1 MYNIKK
7 LNAIS
12 TAIYDKLPKGDYL
25 VSSHIEDAEA
35 DAFLVRSAAC
45 LDMPLSER
53 NLAFARAGA
62 GVNNIPIDRCTEKGI
77 VVFNTPGANANAVKE
92 LVLCGL
98 LIASRNVVEGV
109 EWAKTLVG
117 EGEQIPKLVE
127 KGKGQFV
134 GPEIQGKTLGVI
146 GLGSV
151 GVLVANAA
159 SSIGMNVIGYDPY
172 ISIDNAWHLSD
183 HVHKA
188 AKMEDLLS
196 QADYITVHVPLMEQT
211 RDYISSPEF
220 GKMKQ
225 GVILLNFARGGI
237 IRETSLFEAL
247 DSGKVAK
254 YVTDFPDARCLMHEN
269 VICIPHLG
277 ASTPESEEN
286 CAVMAANEIKHYLE
300 RGSIKNSVNMPTCLL
315 GEPVH
320 HRVSV
325 IHDNLPNMVSQMTGV
340 LAREGLNIEEMVN
353 KSRGQVAYTVFDL
366 NEEISE
372 QALEDLRSIQGIIK
386 VRVIA

>member
-1 MYNIKK
+1 MFNVKK

-12 TAIYDKLPKGDYL
+12 TAIYDKLPKADYL

-35 DAFLVRSAAC
+35 DAFLVRSANC
-45 LDMPLSER
+45 LDMPLSSR

-62 GVNNIPIDRCTEKGI
+62 GVNNLPIDRCTEKGI

-109 EWAKTLVG
+109 EWAKTLIG
-117 EGEQIPKLVE
+117 EGDKIPALVE
-127 KGKGQFV
+127 KGKNQFV
-134 GPEIQGKTLGVI
+134 GPELLGKTLGVI
-146 GLGSV
+146 GLGAV

-159 SSIGMNVIGYDPY
+159 ASIGMNVVGYDPY

-183 HVHKA
+183 TIHKA
-188 AKMEDLLS
+188 AKMEDLLA
-196 QADYITVHVPLMEQT
+196 QADYITVHVPLIEQT
-211 RDYISSPEF
+211 KDYLSSPEF
-220 GKMKQ
+220 GKMKD
-225 GVILLNFARGGI
+225 GVVVLNFARGGI

-254 YVTDFPDARCLMHEN
+254 YITDFPDARCLMHEK

-286 CAVMAANEIKHYLE
+286 CAIMAANEIKHYLE
-300 RGSIKNSVNMPTCLL
+300 RGSIKNSVNMPSCLL
-315 GEPVH
+315 AEALH
-320 HRVSV
+320 HRISV

-340 LAREGLNIEEMVN
+340 LAKEGLNIEEMVN

-366 NEEISE
+366 NEKISA
-372 QALEDLRSIQGIIK
+372 QALSELEAIAGVVK
-386 VRVIA
+386 VREIK

>member
-1 MYNIKK
+1 MN
-7 LNAIS
+7 
-12 TAIYDKLPKGDYL
+12 
-25 VSSHIEDAEA
+25 
-35 DAFLVRSAAC
+35 
-45 LDMPLSER
+45 
-53 NLAFARAGA
+53 NL
-62 GVNNIPIDRCTEKGI
+62 PIDRCTEKGI

-92 LVLCGL
+92 LVLCAL
-98 LIASRNVVEGV
+98 LVASRNVVEGV
-109 EWAKTLVG
+109 EWAKTLIG
-117 EGEQIPKLVE
+117 EGDQIPKLVE
-127 KGKGQFV
+127 KGKSQFV

-146 GLGSV
+146 GLGAV

-159 SSIGMNVIGYDPY
+159 TNVGMEVIGYDPY

-183 HVHKA
+183 SVHKA

-196 QADYITVHVPLMEQT
+196 KADYITVHVPLMEQT

-220 GKMKQ
+220 GKMKD
-225 GVILLNFARGGI
+225 GVIILNFARGGI

-254 YVTDFPDARCLMHEN
+254 YITDFPDARCLMHEN

-286 CAVMAANEIKHYLE
+286 CAVMAANEIKHFLE

-320 HRVSV
+320 HHISV
-325 IHDNLPNMVSQMTGV
+325 IHDNLPNMVSQMTSV
-340 LAREGLNIEEMVN
+340 LAKEGLNIEEMVN
-353 KSRGQVAYTVFDL
+353 KSRGQIAYTVFDL
-366 NEEISE
+366 NEKISE
-372 QALEDLRSIQGIIK
+372 QAMDEIKAIVGVVK
-386 VRVIA
+386 VREIA

>member
-1 MYNIKK
+1 MFNVKK

-12 TAIYDKLPKGDYL
+12 TAIYDKLPKSDYL

-35 DAFLVRSAAC
+35 DAFLVRSAGC

-62 GVNNIPIDRCTEKGI
+62 GVNNLPIDRCTEKGI

-92 LVLCGL
+92 LVLCAL
-98 LIASRNVVEGV
+98 LVASRNVVEGV
-109 EWAKTLVG
+109 EWAKTLIG
-117 EGEQIPKLVE
+117 EGDQIPKLVE
-127 KGKGQFV
+127 KGKSQFV

-146 GLGSV
+146 GLGAV

-159 SSIGMNVIGYDPY
+159 TNVGMEVIGYDPY

-183 HVHKA
+183 RVHKA

-196 QADYITVHVPLMEQT
+196 KADYITVHVPLMEQT

-220 GKMKQ
+220 GKMKD
-225 GVILLNFARGGI
+225 GVIILNFARGGI

-254 YVTDFPDARCLMHEN
+254 YITDFPDARCLMHEN

-286 CAVMAANEIKHYLE
+286 CAVMAANEIKHFLE

-320 HRVSV
+320 HRISV
-325 IHDNLPNMVSQMTGV
+325 IHDNLPNMVSQMTSV
-340 LAREGLNIEEMVN
+340 LAKEGLNIEEMVN
-353 KSRGQVAYTVFDL
+353 KSRGQIAYTVFDL
-366 NEEISE
+366 NEKISE
-372 QALEDLRSIQGIIK
+372 QAMDEIKAIVGVVK
-386 VRVIA
+386 VREIA